1 MAADFPGLIRRPIA
15 KSILTA
21 GGLRKRCGFPT
32 GQMVGTSSLTT
43 GHLVKFVLTS
53 WQAHEASL
61 ARQLIDRVHQ
71 GEGGW
76 VIGGAVIGD

>member
-1 MAADFPGLIRRPIA
+1 
-15 KSILTA
+15 
-21 GGLRKRCGFPT
+21 
-32 GQMVGTSSLTT
+32 MVGTSSLAT